1 MSFFFGVIFFIVF
14 YIQKLK
20 APVYYFSFGELI
32 YGIKTSIRLKA
43 FLLRFTII
51 FIYGF
56 LVSLIFS
63 NVSIT
68 ILSSFWGSFMIIWP
82 GILNPYKV
90 DSRLKDKT
98 KLVILFYMLFIMS
111 SALISFLGFL
121 TFSYIRP
128 LAKEYADSFFVKNRF
143 VLLLG
148 DFIFSAVVMWIIK
161 LLLRLFDKEI
171 KLMSHWKDE

>member
-1 MSFFFGVIFFIVF
+1 MIMLSWFHIVMSFFFGVIFFIVF

-20 APVYYFSFGELI
+20 DPVYYFSFGELI
-32 YGIKTSIRLKA
+32 YGIKTSIRFKA
-43 FLLRFTII
+43 FLLRFAII

-90 DSRLKDKT
+90 R
-98 KLVILFYMLFIMS
+98 V
-111 SALISFLGFL
+111 
-121 TFSYIRP
+121 
-128 LAKEYADSFFVKNRF
+128 VK
-143 VLLLG
+143 
-148 DFIFSAVVMWIIK
+148 
-161 LLLRLFDKEI
+161 
-171 KLMSHWKDE
+171 